1 MTLRTNPESL
11 RDLATRFDEIAG
23 NITYIAGQ
31 YDASG
36 ATGALPGSKAGVT
49 AAATTQ
55 PVREAYEG
63 IAKKLQSMATT
74 TRANATNFESLEGA
88 NTAAIR
94 GAAQR

>member
-11 RDLATRFDEIAG
+11 RDLAKRFEEIAD

-36 ATGALPGSKAGVT
+36 ATGALPGSKAGST

-55 PVREAYEG
+55 PVRDAYEG
-63 IAKKLQSMATT
+63 TAKKLQSMATT
-74 TRANATNFESLEGA
+74 TRGNATNFERLEDA

-94 GAAQR
+94 GEAQR